1 MEREQWDERYRVD
14 ELIWKAEPNRFLV
27 EEAAGLAPGRALDL
41 ACGEGRNALWLAE
54 RGWQVTAVDF
64 SSVGLE
70 KARRLASERGLELVL
85 VEADVLE
92 WEPPAASFD
101 LVIVMYLHLPA
112 GARRRVQERAA
123 SALAPGATLLVVG
136 HDSTNL
142 TEGIGGP
149 RTRRYFSARKTSS
162 VTLTGWISSA
172 PSAPAG
178 RWPPMPARSTPS
190 TPSFA
195 PSGRHRPLVPRR
207 QRHIPYLAWRTA

>member
-1 MEREQWDERYRVD
+1 MERQQWDERYRVD

-27 EEAAGLAPGRALDL
+27 EEVAGLAPGRALDL
-41 ACGEGRNALWLAE
+41 ACGEGRNALWLAGK
-54 RGWQVTAVDF
+54 GWQVTAVDF
-64 SSVGLE
+64 SAVGLE

-112 GARRRVQERAA
+112 SARRQVLQRAA

-142 TEGIGGP
+142 AEGTGGP
-149 RTRRYFSARKTSS
+149 QD
-162 VTLTGWISSA
+162 
-172 PSAPAG
+172 PAVL
-178 RWPPMPARSTPS
+178 
-190 TPSFA
+190 FA
-195 PSGRHRPLVPRR
+195 PEDIVGDLVGLEIERAERARRPVTSHDGEVDAIDAIIRAVRR
-207 QRHIPYLAWRTA
+207 S

>member
-85 VEADVLE
+85 GEADVLD
-92 WEPPAASFD
+92 WEPPAASFY
-101 LVIVMYLHLPA
+101 LVIFMYLHLPA

-149 RTRRYFSARKTSS
+149 QDPAVLFSPEDIVGDLDGLDIERAERARRPVA
-162 VTLTGWISSA
+162 TGSGEVDAIDA
-172 PSAPAG
+172 IVRAVRPS
-178 RWPPMPARSTPS
+178 
-190 TPSFA
+190 
-195 PSGRHRPLVPRR
+195 
-207 QRHIPYLAWRTA
+207 

>member
-112 GARRRVQERAA
+112 GARRRVQERTA

-149 RTRRYFSARKTSS
+149 QDPAVLFSPEDIVGDLDGLDIERAERARRPVA
-162 VTLTGWISSA
+162 TGSGEVDAIDA
-172 PSAPAG
+172 IVRAVRPS
-178 RWPPMPARSTPS
+178 
-190 TPSFA
+190 
-195 PSGRHRPLVPRR
+195 
-207 QRHIPYLAWRTA
+207 